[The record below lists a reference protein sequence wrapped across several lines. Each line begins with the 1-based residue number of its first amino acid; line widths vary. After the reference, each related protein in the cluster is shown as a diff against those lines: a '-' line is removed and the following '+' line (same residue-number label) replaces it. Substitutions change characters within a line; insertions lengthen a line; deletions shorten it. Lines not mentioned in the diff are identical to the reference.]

1 MEIKQI
7 NINNFENEVTN
18 QKSVVLLD
26 FWAPW
31 CGPCRMLAPILEDLA
46 VSFDNKIVI
55 GKVNVDENREIALK
69 YQISAIPT
77 ILLFKDGA
85 LIKQIVGLRSVEDL
99 SDEINSIL

>member
-1 MEIKQI
+1 
-7 NINNFENEVTN
+7 
-18 QKSVVLLD
+18 
-26 FWAPW
+26 
-31 CGPCRMLAPILEDLA
+31 MLAPILEDLA